1 MRGSEVNFID
11 MTNFRRKLKDQSGF
25 NLIELMIVIAIIAL
39 LVAVGIPSWQAMVRS
54 GNEASAAQTIQT
66 IRTCQASYSGKN
78 RGKFADFATLVQ
90 AGCLDGDKF
99 NSEQSVIAGYVF
111 TQKVEEP
118 SGTKPAFFSVSA
130 DPQVSDGIQ
139 RTGDRHFYFDSTLGA
154 VKVTDE
160 NRPAKADD
168 PSM

>member
-39 LVAVGIPSWQAMVRS
+39 LVAVGIPSWQAMVRA
-54 GNEASAAQTIQT
+54 GNETSAAQTIQT
-66 IRTCQASYSGKN
+66 IRTCQASFSGKN

-90 AGCLDGDKF
+90 SGCLDGDKF
-99 NSEQSVIAGYVF
+99 NSEQPVIAGYIF
-111 TQKVEEP
+111 SQKVEEP
-118 SGTKPAFFSVSA
+118 SGTKPAYFSVNA
-130 DPQVSDGIQ
+130 DPQVSDGIS
-139 RTGDRHFYFDSTLGA
+139 RTGDRHFFFDSTLGA

>member
-1 MRGSEVNFID
+1 MNDV
-11 MTNFRRKLKDQSGF
+11 RRRRNRQAGF

-54 GNEASAAQTIQT
+54 GNETSAAQTIQT
-66 IRTCQASYSGKN
+66 IRTCQASFSGKN
-78 RGKFADFATLVQ
+78 RGKFASFADLVKS
-90 AGCLDGDKF
+90 GCLDSDKF
-99 NSEQSVIAGYVF
+99 NSEQPVIAGYVF
-111 TQKVEEP
+111 SQKVEEP
-118 SGTKPAFFSVSA
+118 SGTKPAFYSVNA

>member
-1 MRGSEVNFID
+1 MNDV
-11 MTNFRRKLKDQSGF
+11 RRRRNRQAGF

-54 GNEASAAQTIQT
+54 GNETSAAQTIQT
-66 IRTCQASYSGKN
+66 IRTCQASFSGKN
-78 RGKFADFATLVQ
+78 RGKFASFADLVKS
-90 AGCLDGDKF
+90 GCLDSDKF
-99 NSEQSVIAGYVF
+99 NNEQPVIAGYVF
-111 TQKVEEP
+111 SQKVEEP
-118 SGTKPAFFSVSA
+118 SGTKPAFYSVNA